1 MGSSIF
7 VAMIRIKVA
16 STTWAYLP
24 IIPLAESTNREF
36 LPLIVA
42 MLPMLVLIDFPHCS
56 KSLPIPYGFQVSASE
71 STTWRQWF
79 LPSGFPIVSILPCH
93 PMFLELSLRDLTP
106 PQIFCILSGSGFR
119 RKCSWGKIIV
129 WQGGQ
134 YSHIS
139 HCDAQGRY
147 RRCCSWVRDAIKR
160 SACHRQIYFWGWGGG
175 G

>member
-1 MGSSIF
+1 MIRTLTQPLTYKMGSSIF

-71 STTWRQWF
+71 STNLT
-79 LPSGFPIVSILPCH
+79 SMISSI
-93 PMFLELSLRDLTP
+93 
-106 PQIFCILSGSGFR
+106 
-119 RKCSWGKIIV
+119 W
-129 WQGGQ
+129 
-134 YSHIS
+134 IS
-139 HCDAQGRY
+139 HSIHIDMLPHVSGTITPWLNSSSDLLHPKWIRVSPQM
-147 RRCCSWVRDAIKR
+147 
-160 SACHRQIYFWGWGGG
+160 
-175 G
+175 